1 MIHTQDYYYI
11 IYNHGKIVINII
23 GYQVYYYPLSQEDGI
38 PPLLLLLLPELL
50 PALLPAPTPT
60 PAPKPP

>member
-1 MIHTQDYYYI
+1 MVRKLY
-11 IYNHGKIVINII
+11 II
-23 GYQVYYYPLSQEDGI
+23 GYQVYNYPLSQEDGI

-50 PALLPAPTPT
+50 PTLLPAPTPT